1 MWGWDTILKAYIFI
15 FGTPDVRSATLGTSG
30 DTEMKEGTDSVL
42 SQTFTRAICSFLS
55 SLL

>member
-42 SQTFTRAICSFLS
+42 SQTFTCAICSFLS